1 MWLFLASCNWVLFLH
16 FVQHVSLLGW
26 YVRFYLFTQ
35 IIIVYISKRFY
46 QHQPTNMYYLWKS
59 RKSPS
64 CTLCTLC
71 NLSILV
77 QLGAHVVHTALIIYH
92 ELLYIFNKA
101 FKILLIQLSMYLFH
115 MLVHICFLLI
125 SWLSNTLLKLNT
137 SGSKWLFI
145 KYSHLSIG
153 ITEHQLLFLLELAY
167 SHLVVFRLFL
177 GFMDINPVFLFISLC
192 IYLVLGINSF
202 YYEYSIFALT

>member
-1 MWLFLASCNWVLFLH
+1 MKRLCRSKSLSLFI
-16 FVQHVSLLGW
+16 G
-26 YVRFYLFTQ
+26 YLF
-35 IIIVYISKRFY
+35 
-46 QHQPTNMYYLWKS
+46 
-59 RKSPS
+59 
-64 CTLCTLC
+64 CTL
-71 NLSILV
+71 
-77 QLGAHVVHTALIIYH
+77 QFYF
-92 ELLYIFNKA
+92 YKA

-125 SWLSNTLLKLNT
+125 SWLSNTLRKLNT